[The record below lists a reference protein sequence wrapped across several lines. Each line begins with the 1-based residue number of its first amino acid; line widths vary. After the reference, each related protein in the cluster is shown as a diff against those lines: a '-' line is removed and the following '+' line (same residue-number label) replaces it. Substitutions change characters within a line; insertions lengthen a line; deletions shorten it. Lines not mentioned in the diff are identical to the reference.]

1 MEKSVDDNQLP
12 DAIDAVKDR
21 PATSDESGGDGEAT
35 VTRLDTIDNANSN
48 SLQNVASQ
56 RSVATNTLSRA
67 RSVAL
72 VATVTGAAF
81 LNASLLSMH
90 SLAH

>member
-1 MEKSVDDNQLP
+1 MNDGQLP
-12 DAIDAVKDR
+12 VAIDAVKDR

-35 VTRLDTIDNANSN
+35 VTRLDTIDNANS
-48 SLQNVASQ
+48 LQNVASQ

-67 RSVAL
+67 RAIAL

-81 LNASLLSMH
+81 LNASLLLSIR